1 MALSGSEL
9 MFQIGSLMLIAF
21 IGAMLASRF
30 KQSVILGYLVAG
42 IVIGPYMSFDLG
54 PFSYRGLV
62 QEMDFI
68 NFMSQIGIVLLIFFI
83 GLEFSFEKIKR
94 IKGPALLLA
103 IVDVGVCLFSGF
115 LLAAY
120 LGWPLLDAVFLSA
133 ILAMSC
139 SAVAM
144 KALIDLGR
152 LERSETEFMLGMII
166 MEEFISMVFL
176 TVVGGLMIKIG
187 PDFALTNMIVGMVA
201 FFVVFVILAA
211 LVIPRSIVYLKRI
224 KSRELLVLF
233 ALAIVCLSAAFAE
246 ICGVPPLIGAFFI
259 GMVFADT
266 QVMHRMESTLAPVR
280 DAFVAIFFVSFGML
294 IDLGEL
300 GQVIWIAIAAVVIIL
315 IDEIVIMSTVA
326 YLIGFSRRAAFSLGS
341 AFTARGGESILYA
354 SVGSQSVG
362 VTKGAELYPIA
373 GVVTFIMSSLCPILI
388 KKSYQ
393 VADGA
398 ARLLPRP
405 ITYAAALVSRTL
417 GRAMLKNTYST
428 KKMSKKFFVTLAL
441 YLALLI
447 ATASTEGT
455 WHLLSFLLSA
465 MSTFVLWRMMS
476 SGIAGLALGV
486 DYSSLGA
493 GRGSNRR
500 IAHFVVTLLSSL
512 LAMCVGVAFLFNL
525 SWLLVVGLII
535 CYVALVISLMVR
547 VHRSTFRVERPP
559 VIMAL
564 DG

>member
-1 MALSGSEL
+1 MVMSGSEL

-21 IGAMLASRF
+21 IGALIASRF
-30 KQSVILGYLVAG
+30 KQSVIIGYLVVG
-42 IVIGPYMSFDLG
+42 ILIGPYISFDLG
-54 PFSYRGLV
+54 PISYHGLV
-62 QEMDFI
+62 KEMDFI
-68 NFMSQIGIVLLIFFI
+68 SFMSQIGIVLLIFFV

-94 IKGPALLLA
+94 IKGPASLLA

-152 LERSETEFMLGMII
+152 LERTETEFMLGMII

-176 TVVGGLMIKIG
+176 TVVGGLMIKVG
-187 PDFALTNMIVGMVA
+187 PDFALINMIVGMVA
-201 FFVVFVILAA
+201 FFAVFVVLAV
-211 LVIPRSIVYLKRI
+211 LVIPRSVRYLKRI
-224 KSRELLVLF
+224 KSREMLVLF

-266 QVMHRMESTLAPVR
+266 QIVQRIESTLAPVR

-294 IDLGEL
+294 IDLGQL
-300 GQVIWIAIAAVVIIL
+300 GQIMGIAIVAAVIIL
-315 IDEIVIMSTVA
+315 IDEIVIMSSIA
-326 YLIGFSRRAAFSLGS
+326 YLIGFSRRAAVSLGS

-393 VADGA
+393 LADGV
-398 ARLLPRP
+398 ARFLPRP
-405 ITYAAALVSRTL
+405 ITYAGALVSRTL
-417 GRAMLKNTYST
+417 GRAMQRSAYST
-428 KKMSKKFFVTLAL
+428 KKLSKRFFAAL
-441 YLALLI
+441 IVYLVLLV

-455 WHLLSFLLSA
+455 WHLLCLLLAAS
-465 MSTFVLWRMMS
+465 STIILWRMMS
-476 SGIAGLALGV
+476 SEIAGLALGV
-486 DYSSLGA
+486 DYSGLGA

-500 IAHFVVTLLSSL
+500 IANFVVTLLSSL
-512 LAMCVGVAFLFNL
+512 LAMCVGVAFLFNI
-525 SWLLVVGLII
+525 SWLSVVVFIVGYVILI
-535 CYVALVISLMVR
+535 VALMVR
-547 VHRSTFRVERPP
+547 VHRSTFRAERPSK
-559 VIMAL
+559 IAAL

>member
-1 MALSGSEL
+1 MVLSGSEL

-21 IGAMLASRF
+21 IGAALASRF

-42 IVIGPYMSFDLG
+42 IVIGPYMNIEIG
-54 PFSYRGLV
+54 PISYHGLV
-62 QEMDFI
+62 QQMDFI
-68 NFMSQIGIVLLIFFI
+68 SFMSQIGIILLIFFV

-120 LGWPLLDAVFLSA
+120 LGWPLLDAIFLSA

-187 PDFALTNMIVGMVA
+187 PDFALSNMIIGMMVFFA
-201 FFVVFVILAA
+201 VFVVLAV
-211 LVIPRSIVYLKRI
+211 LVIPRSVGYLKRI

-233 ALAIVCLSAAFAE
+233 ALATVCLSAAFAQ

-266 QVMHRMESTLAPVR
+266 QVVPRFEMTLAPVR

-294 IDLGEL
+294 IDLNQL
-300 GQVIWIAIAAVVIIL
+300 GHVVWIVIAAAVIIL
-315 IDEIVIMSTVA
+315 IDEVVIMSSVA
-326 YLIGFSRRAAFSLGS
+326 YMIGFSRRAAVSLGS

-373 GVVTFIMSSLCPILI
+373 GVVTFIMSTLCPILI

-393 VADGA
+393 LADSA
-398 ARLLPRP
+398 SRLIPRP
-405 ITYAAALVSRTL
+405 ITYASALVSRTL
-417 GRAMLKNTYST
+417 GRAMLKSAYRTR
-428 KKMSKKFFVTLAL
+428 KVSKRFFAAL
-441 YLALLI
+441 GVYLILLI
-447 ATASTEGT
+447 ATAATEGL
-455 WHLLSFLLSA
+455 WHLLAFLIAASLTA
-465 MSTFVLWRMMS
+465 AIWRMMS
-476 SGIAGLALGV
+476 SEIAELAVGA
-486 DYSSLGA
+486 DYSGLGA

-500 IAHFVVTLLSSL
+500 IGQFVVRLLSSL

-525 SWLLVVGLII
+525 SWLVTAGFIIGYVVLA
-535 CYVALVISLMVR
+535 VALMAR
-547 VHRSTFRVERPP
+547 VHRSTFRVERTSAS
-559 VIMAL
+559 VVL
-564 DG
+564 DV

>member
-9 MFQIGSLMLIAF
+9 MFQIGALMLIAF

-68 NFMSQIGIVLLIFFI
+68 SFMSQIGIVLLIFFI

-115 LLAAY
+115 MLAAY

-187 PDFALTNMIVGMVA
+187 SDFALTNMIVGMVA

-266 QVMHRMESTLAPVR
+266 HIMPRIENTLAPVR

-354 SVGSQSVG
+354 SIGSQSVG

-428 KKMSKKFFVTLAL
+428 KKMSKKFFVALAL

-447 ATASTEGT
+447 ATASTGGT

-465 MSTFVLWRMMS
+465 LSTFVLWRMMS

-559 VIMAL
+559 MIVAL
-564 DG
+564 EG

>member
-1 MALSGSEL
+1 
-9 MFQIGSLMLIAF
+9 
-21 IGAMLASRF
+21 
-30 KQSVILGYLVAG
+30 
-42 IVIGPYMSFDLG
+42 
-54 PFSYRGLV
+54 
-62 QEMDFI
+62 
-68 NFMSQIGIVLLIFFI
+68 
-83 GLEFSFEKIKR
+83 
-94 IKGPALLLA
+94 
-103 IVDVGVCLFSGF
+103 
-115 LLAAY
+115 

-152 LERSETEFMLGMII
+152 LERTETEFMLGMII

-176 TVVGGLMIKIG
+176 TVVGGLMIKVG
-187 PDFALTNMIVGMVA
+187 PDFALINMIVGMVA
-201 FFVVFVILAA
+201 FFAVFVVLAV
-211 LVIPRSIVYLKRI
+211 LVIPRSVRYLKRI
-224 KSRELLVLF
+224 KSREMLVLF

-266 QVMHRMESTLAPVR
+266 QIVQRIESTLAPVR

-294 IDLGEL
+294 IDLGQL
-300 GQVIWIAIAAVVIIL
+300 GQIMGIAIVAAVIIL
-315 IDEIVIMSTVA
+315 IDEIVIMSSIA
-326 YLIGFSRRAAFSLGS
+326 YLIGFSRRAAVSLGS

-393 VADGA
+393 LADGV
-398 ARLLPRP
+398 ARFLPRP
-405 ITYAAALVSRTL
+405 ITYAGALVSRTL
-417 GRAMLKNTYST
+417 GRAMQRSAYST
-428 KKMSKKFFVTLAL
+428 KKLSKRFFAAL
-441 YLALLI
+441 IVYLVLLV

-455 WHLLSFLLSA
+455 WHLLCLLLAAS
-465 MSTFVLWRMMS
+465 STIILWRMMS
-476 SGIAGLALGV
+476 SEIAGLALGV
-486 DYSSLGA
+486 DYSGLGA

-500 IAHFVVTLLSSL
+500 IANFVVTLLSSL
-512 LAMCVGVAFLFNL
+512 LAMCVGVAFLFNI
-525 SWLLVVGLII
+525 SWLSVVVFIVGYVILI
-535 CYVALVISLMVR
+535 VALMVR
-547 VHRSTFRVERPP
+547 VHRSTFRAERPSK
-559 VIMAL
+559 IAAL